1 MGWVSDKPGHEG
13 YIVGLTEVESSAG
26 NGWTWWRELSPSAGD
41 ETPRAVV
48 ERFQAGC
55 TCGWRSRVFLAP
67 RKAEWFPYVVEL
79 NDAAME
85 DAARALWRRHD
96 EEPEHAKPLCPAPG
110 GR

>member
-13 YIVGLTEVESSAG
+13 HLVGLTEVESSAG
-26 NGWTWWRELSPSAGD
+26 NGWSWWRELSMYAGD
-41 ETPRAVV
+41 EVRREVT
-48 ERFQAGC
+48 RFQVGC

-67 RKAEWFPYVVEL
+67 RHTRWFPYVVEL
-79 NDAAME
+79 HDALTE

-96 EEPEHAKPLCPAPG
+96 EEPEHEAILCPSSE